1 MSIATEVAVRDLQ
14 EKVARLER
22 ELGLLKQVVDHSLL
36 ASVPRGTSDDKLN
49 GRSQKR

>member
-1 MSIATEVAVRDLQ
+1 MEVAVRDLQ

-22 ELGLLKQVVDHSLL
+22 ELSLLKQLIDNFQL
-36 ASVPRGTSDDKLN
+36 ASVPRGTEDKLN